1 MAAFL
6 FLKWTKMEVV
16 YRSKHMKRDIS
27 GIELEASADTDKMR
41 IKTALAAQIASGVKR
56 LGLTQE
62 EAAKRMG
69 LPQPKVSAVL
79 RGEVGNVSE
88 RKLMDC
94 LTGLGYDIEI
104 QVRPGSRQRGH
115 LMLAVA

>member
-1 MAAFL
+1 
-6 FLKWTKMEVV
+6 
-16 YRSKHMKRDIS
+16 MKRDIK
-27 GIELEASADTDKMR
+27 GIDLAASADRDKLK
-41 IKTALAAQIASGVKR
+41 IKATLATQIAGAVKR

-69 LPQPKVSAVL
+69 LPQPKVSAVM
-79 RGEVGNVSE
+79 RGEFGNISE
-88 RKLMDC
+88 RKLMEC

-104 QVRPGSRQRGH
+104 KVRPASQPRGH